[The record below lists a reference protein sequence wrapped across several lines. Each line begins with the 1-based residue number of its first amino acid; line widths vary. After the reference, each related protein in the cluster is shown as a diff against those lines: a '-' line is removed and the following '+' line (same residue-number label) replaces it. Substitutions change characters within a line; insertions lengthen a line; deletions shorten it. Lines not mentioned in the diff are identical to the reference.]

1 MPRPSNPTRRDFFQ
15 GGWQNFWNQIADAI
29 DIKEPL
35 AFLGL
40 DRSYVRLRRE
50 AMATD
55 FEVLYCNY
63 EKMEVR
69 KTAMKILDEIDRV
82 ESVLTLWKG
91 ESELVRINRLAAREP
106 VPVGPEIFDLIK
118 LAQTIHA
125 ETNGAFD
132 ITSTPLSRCWGFFS
146 RQGRVPSQDEI
157 DAARR
162 KTGMEFVEL
171 NEAGRTVFFH
181 KEGIELTPAS
191 LGKGLALDYA
201 LHAARRLGLTTVL
214 LNGGFSSV
222 LASGAPQWR
231 NAWQIDVRNPL
242 DHQRP
247 LARIQLRDQ
256 GFSSS
261 GSELQKIEAGGKT
274 YGHILDPRT
283 GWPAD
288 AVLNVNVTAPTA
300 LHAEALSTAF
310 YVMGVE
316 KTLKYCENHPE
327 IGVII
332 LQKPDA
338 QGRAEIIT
346 SNINPE
352 RVEVL
357 LTSCQAHRA
366 TT

>member
-1 MPRPSNPTRRDFFQ
+1 MPRSTPPSRRDFFQ
-15 GGWQNFWNQIADAI
+15 GGLQNFWNQIADAI
-29 DIKEPL
+29 DFKEPL

-69 KTAMKILDEIDRV
+69 KTGMRILDEIDRV
-82 ESVLTLWKG
+82 EAVLTLWKG
-91 ESELVRINRLAAREP
+91 ESELVRVNRLAAREP
-106 VPVGPEIFDLIK
+106 VPVGPEIFELVK
-118 LAQTIHA
+118 LAQ
-125 ETNGAFD
+125 ETHQETQGAFD

-146 RQGRVPSQDEI
+146 RQGRVPTQDEI

-162 KTGMEFVEL
+162 RMGMEYVEL
-171 NEAGRTVFFH
+171 NETERTVFFL

-191 LGKGLALDYA
+191 LGKGLALDYG
-201 LHAARRLGLTTVL
+201 LRLARQENLTTVL

-222 LASGAPQWR
+222 LASGAPKWR
-231 NAWQIDVRNPL
+231 DAWQIDVRNPL
-242 DHQRP
+242 DHQHP
-247 LARIQLRDQ
+247 LAHLRLRGE

-261 GSELQKIEAGGKT
+261 GAELQKIEVDGQT

-283 GWPAD
+283 GWPAGE
-288 AVLNVNVTAPTA
+288 VLNVNVTAPNA
-300 LHAEALSTAF
+300 ARAEALSTAF

-316 KTLKYCENHPE
+316 KTLEYCENHPE
-327 IGVII
+327 IGVLI
-332 LQKPDA
+332 LRKPDE

-346 SNINPE
+346 SNLNPE

-357 LTSCQAHRA
+357 LASCQEHRA